1 MMKSTAAKIIAVN
14 LFIGFILVLVYPH
27 LMISPGK
34 LLDGHQDL
42 TTDCFAC
49 HTPFLR
55 SSPKNCMACHKPKE
69 IGKLKTTGEKI
80 IKQADAVAFHQKL
93 IEQDCVACHSDHQG
107 LKVYRKIHHFSHQ
120 LVMESV
126 RKECSSC
133 HKNPDDR
140 LHKKLKL
147 NCNVCHT
154 SDEWKPASFEH
165 EKYFRSVGSKQC
177 TGCHQKPDDRLHRQL
192 KGKCDI
198 CHSLDKWKPATFDHD
213 EYFRFDKDHETDCIT
228 CHESND
234 YSQYTC
240 YGCHE
245 HSRRNIREEHIEE
258 GIRDYEECTECHR
271 SGDEDE
277 AERIWKS
284 KRGLSGK
291 YWKRDHDDDD
301 D

>member
-1 MMKSTAAKIIAVN
+1 MMKSTAAIIIAVN

-80 IKQADAVAFHQKL
+80 IKQADTVAFHQKL

-147 NCNVCHT
+147 NCNECHT
-154 SDEWKPASFEH
+154 SDEWKPTSFEH
-165 EKYFRSVGSKQC
+165 EKYFRSVGSKQCTGCHQKPDDRLHKKLDVGCGTCHSLDKWKPASIDHEKYFRFIGNKQC

-198 CHSLDKWKPATFDHD
+198 CHSLDKWKPATFD
-213 EYFRFDKDHETDCIT
+213 
-228 CHESND
+228 
-234 YSQYTC
+234 
-240 YGCHE
+240 
-245 HSRRNIREEHIEE
+245 
-258 GIRDYEECTECHR
+258 
-271 SGDEDE
+271 
-277 AERIWKS
+277 
-284 KRGLSGK
+284 
-291 YWKRDHDDDD
+291 
-301 D
+301 